1 MSITV
6 PLYGFG
12 GGGGAALNFKVVGGL
27 ELPINPKENT
37 IWVKTDVDITGWVFS
52 ATEPDIEDDG
62 KDGSVW
68 FKTGTTSP
76 VEFNA
81 LRKNGVKVYP
91 LSVKQH
97 VGNAWVNKIAQSYQN
112 NRWNEW
118 IPEFFY
124 KDGVEDDQYPINI
137 ETIGNA
143 SFEKTESAITL
154 TSSSSTAQTRICAYI
169 SNFDLSIIKYIKV
182 RINVEVV
189 NGLNIELAIRKN
201 SISDVTV
208 EKTAGK
214 GTGTQVLDLDVSAYS
229 GAYYITLSA
238 GNDGA
243 NARYA
248 KFSILEW
255 WVEMDENN
263 VAISDLEAAY
273 QEGVNAAYDQ

>member
-27 ELPINPKENT
+27 EQPINPKENT

-143 SFEKTESAITL
+143 SFEKTENAISI
-154 TSSSSTAQTRICAYI
+154 TSSSSTSNTRICAYI
-169 SNFDLSIIKYIKV
+169 SSFDVSVIKYIKA
-182 RINVEVV
+182 RIDVEVI
-189 NGLNIELAIRKN
+189 NGLTIEFAIRKS
-201 SISDVTV
+201 SIDDAAVVKS
-208 EKTAGK
+208 TANA
-214 GTGTQVLDLDVSAYS
+214 TGTHVLELDVSTYS
-229 GAYYITLSA
+229 GTHYITLST
-238 GNDGA
+238 GNDGV
-243 NARYA
+243 NARYT
-248 KFSILEW
+248 KFNILEW
-255 WVEMDENN
+255 WVELDENN